1 MEPWRMRLVIEWIA
15 VVVIELLIFSFKFG
29 GLDSVIAWV
38 FEPGAR
44 RIYPFFAIPLAIAL
58 VIDKII
64 FNWKE

>member
-1 MEPWRMRLVIEWIA
+1 MEPWRMRVVAEWIA
-15 VVVIELLIFSFKFG
+15 VIVIELLIFSFKFG
-29 GLDSVIAWV
+29 GLNSVIAWV
-38 FEPGAR
+38 FESGAR

>member
-1 MEPWRMRLVIEWIA
+1 MEAWRIRLVTEWI
-15 VVVIELLIFSFKFG
+15 VVIVIELLIFSFKMG

-44 RIYPFFAIPLAIAL
+44 RIYPFFAIPLAIAF